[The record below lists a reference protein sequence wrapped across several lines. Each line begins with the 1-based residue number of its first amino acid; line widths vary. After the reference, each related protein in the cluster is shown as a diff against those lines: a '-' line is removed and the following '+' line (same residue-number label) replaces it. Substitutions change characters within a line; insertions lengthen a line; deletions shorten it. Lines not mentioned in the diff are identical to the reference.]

1 MVFRVTDAYISLND
15 WYISLS
21 AFGWV
26 GGGREGILTNKHQ
39 MHIDPDEQPDG
50 VAPEMIQRRDYT
62 KSADVWALSV
72 IIFVLLCECLPFDDD
87 CQQIPNSPDLRT
99 RFTLRFPLW
108 V

>member
-1 MVFRVTDAYISLND
+1 MVVEMVFRVTDAYISLND

-50 VAPEMIQRRDYT
+50 VVLPRHEGVPRPRDDT
-62 KSADVWALSV
+62 AA
-72 IIFVLLCECLPFDDD
+72 
-87 CQQIPNSPDLRT
+87 
-99 RFTLRFPLW
+99 
-108 V
+108 